1 MDGVGERKAE
11 VRVEEAVNKEQKAEG
26 RGGMMEERE
35 GLTIRL
41 MTTLIR

>member
-26 RGGMMEERE
+26 RGGDDGGKR
-35 GLTIRL
+35 RAHY
-41 MTTLIR
+41 